1 MKQLKR
7 IAGSIVAKLGW
18 IPVLLFF
25 IFYALVINVDKVHK
39 EFDDEGASPEND

>member
-7 IAGSIVAKLGW
+7 IAGSSVAKLDW

-25 IFYALVINVDKVHK
+25 IFHALVINIDTVHK
-39 EFDDEGASPEND
+39 VYGDEGEKHR